1 MSSTCVQ
8 SAPAWSSLMS
18 SHQTELGLNT
28 HTIVSDMHQN
38 VLKLRKDADSQSR
51 VVSDMRALHR
61 TERMLIFA

>member
-1 MSSTCVQ
+1 
-8 SAPAWSSLMS
+8 MS